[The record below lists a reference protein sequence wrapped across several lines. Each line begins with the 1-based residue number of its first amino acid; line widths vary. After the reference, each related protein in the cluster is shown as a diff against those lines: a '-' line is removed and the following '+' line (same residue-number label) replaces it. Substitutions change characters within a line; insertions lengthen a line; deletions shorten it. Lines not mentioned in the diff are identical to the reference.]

1 MTADRLPAGD
11 GGEPSGADA
20 AESAPRRSR
29 KAAAQQRGRGR
40 APRLS
45 YEAWVDGA
53 LALLA
58 REGVAAIRIP
68 RLCQELGVT
77 KGSFYWHFDDIEQLM
92 AAMADRWSARQTEII
107 RALGAIE
114 SVPVERRIAA
124 MAANLIDQDTWATE
138 ATVREWARSDEKVAA
153 TVRALDRQIFEAV
166 QKAMLELGFAPGEAR
181 LRAGAMVYLGIGF
194 IHGRGSLPAPT
205 AEDARAIL
213 GLLTIPAPKE
223 AQP

>member
-1 MTADRLPAGD
+1 MTADRPPAGD
-11 GGEPSGADA
+11 SIRPPDVDA
-20 AESAPRRSR
+20 TNSAPRRSR
-29 KAAAQQRGRGR
+29 KAAAQQRSNSR

-58 REGVAAIRIP
+58 REGVSAIKIP

-92 AAMADRWSARQTEII
+92 EAMADRWSALQTEII

-114 SVPVERRIAA
+114 SVPVEQRIAN
-124 MAANLIDQDTWATE
+124 MAANLIDQGTWATE

-153 TVRALDRQIFEAV
+153 TVRALDQQIFETV
-166 QKAMLELGFAPGEAR
+166 QKAMLELGFGPEEAR

-194 IHGRGSLPAPT
+194 IHGRGSLPTPT
-205 AEDARAIL
+205 AEQARAIL

-223 AQP
+223 DRS

>member
-1 MTADRLPAGD
+1 MTADRPQAADACG
-11 GGEPSGADA
+11 PSGVDVT
-20 AESAPRRSR
+20 ESSPRRSR
-29 KAAAQQRGRGR
+29 KAAAQHRGR

-58 REGVAAIRIP
+58 REGVSAIRIP

-92 AAMADRWSARQTEII
+92 EAMADRWCARQTEII
-107 RALGAIE
+107 RALGAID
-114 SVPVERRIAA
+114 SVPVEQRIAN
-124 MAANLIDQDTWATE
+124 MAANLIDQGTWATE

-153 TVRALDRQIFEAV
+153 TVRALDRQVFETV
-166 QKAMLELGFAPGEAR
+166 RKAMLELGFAPDEAR

-205 AEDARAIL
+205 AEEARAFL
-213 GLLTIPAPKE
+213 GLLTIPAPKGT
-223 AQP
+223 PP

>member
-1 MTADRLPAGD
+1 MTADRSADGVRPATV
-11 GGEPSGADA
+11 GAAGSA
-20 AESAPRRSR
+20 ARRSR

-40 APRLS
+40 TPRLS

-58 REGVAAIRIP
+58 REGVPAVKIP

-92 AAMADRWSARQTEII
+92 EAMADRWSARQSEII

-114 SVPVERRIAA
+114 SVPVEERIAN
-124 MAANLIDQDTWATE
+124 MAANLIERTWATE

-153 TVRALDRQIFEAV
+153 TVRALDRQIFETV
-166 QKAMLELGFAPGEAR
+166 QKAMLELGFAPEDAR

-194 IHGRGSLPAPT
+194 IHGRGSLPTPT
-205 AEDARAIL
+205 AEEARALL
-213 GLLTIPAPKE
+213 GLLTIPAPK
-223 AQP
+223 

>member
-1 MTADRLPAGD
+1 MTAERRP
-11 GGEPSGADA
+11 A
-20 AESAPRRSR
+20 AEGIQAPDLGAVNSSPPRSR

-40 APRLS
+40 TPRLS

-58 REGVAAIRIP
+58 REGVSAVKIP
-68 RLCQELGVT
+68 RVCQELGVT
-77 KGSFYWHFDDIEQLM
+77 KGSFYWHFDDIGQLM
-92 AAMADRWSARQTEII
+92 EAMADRWSAQQSEVI

-114 SVPVERRIAA
+114 SVPVEQRIAN
-124 MAANLIDQDTWATE
+124 MAANLIERTWAIE

-153 TVRALDRQIFEAV
+153 TVRALDRQIFETV
-166 QKAMLELGFAPGEAR
+166 QKALLELGFAAEDAR

-205 AEDARAIL
+205 AEDARALL
-213 GLLTIPAPKE
+213 GLLTVPSPK
-223 AQP
+223 

>member
-1 MTADRLPAGD
+1 MTADRSADGVRPA
-11 GGEPSGADA
+11 EVGAAGSA
-20 AESAPRRSR
+20 ARRSR

-40 APRLS
+40 TPRLS

-58 REGVAAIRIP
+58 REGVSAVRIP

-92 AAMADRWSARQTEII
+92 EAMADRWSALQSEII
-107 RALGAIE
+107 RALGAME
-114 SVPVERRIAA
+114 SVPVEQRIAN
-124 MAANLIDQDTWATE
+124 MAANLIERTWATE

-153 TVRALDRQIFEAV
+153 TVRALDRQIFETV
-166 QKAMLELGFAPGEAR
+166 RKALLELGFAPEDAR

-194 IHGRGSLPAPT
+194 IHGRGSLPTPT
-205 AEDARAIL
+205 AEEARALL
-213 GLLTIPAPKE
+213 GLLTTPAS
-223 AQP
+223 Q

>member
-1 MTADRLPAGD
+1 MTADRFQAADGVRRAEAGA
-11 GGEPSGADA
+11 GSV
-20 AESAPRRSR
+20 PRRSR

-40 APRLS
+40 PPRLS

-53 LALLA
+53 LGLLA
-58 REGVAAIRIP
+58 REGVSAVKIP

-92 AAMADRWSARQTEII
+92 EAMADRWSALQSEVI

-114 SVPVERRIAA
+114 SVPVEQRIAN
-124 MAANLIDQDTWATE
+124 MAANLIERTWATE
-138 ATVREWARSDEKVAA
+138 ATVREWARSDEKVSAA
-153 TVRALDRQIFEAV
+153 VRALDRQIFETV
-166 QKAMLELGFAPGEAR
+166 RKAMLELGFAPEDAR

-194 IHGRGSLPAPT
+194 IHGRGSLPTPT

-213 GLLTIPAPKE
+213 GLLTIPAPK
-223 AQP
+223 

>member
-1 MTADRLPAGD
+1 MTADRPPGGD
-11 GGEPSGADA
+11 SIRTPDVDA
-20 AESAPRRSR
+20 TNSAPRRSR
-29 KAAAQQRGRGR
+29 KAAAQQRGR

-58 REGVAAIRIP
+58 REGVSAVRIP

-92 AAMADRWSARQTEII
+92 EAMADRWSALQTEII

-114 SVPVERRIAA
+114 SVPVEQRIAN
-124 MAANLIDQDTWATE
+124 MAANLIDQGTWATE

-153 TVRALDRQIFEAV
+153 TVRALDQQIFETV
-166 QKAMLELGFAPGEAR
+166 QKAMLELGFAPDEAR

-194 IHGRGSLPAPT
+194 IHGRGSLPTPT
-205 AEDARAIL
+205 AEQARAIL
-213 GLLTIPAPKE
+213 GLLTIPAPK
-223 AQP
+223 QDRS